1 MLETMQNQL
10 SAVKFGDPASVK
22 GNIDAILT
30 NDTLFGVDLKKVGLA
45 DKVEGLLAEMI
56 AGPGAVRATLVKYLG

>member
-10 SAVKFGDPASVK
+10 SAVKFGDSSSVK

-30 NDTLFGVDLKKVGLA
+30 NDTLFGVDLKKVGLS
-45 DKVEGLLAEMI
+45 DKVEGMLAEMI
-56 AGPGAVRATLVKYLG
+56 AGPGAVRATLKKYLG